1 VGSAYPFFINL
12 KKYNI
17 MACNFI
23 SAGRALACKDSV
35 GGIKAVIFVP
45 NDASNKIVADAT
57 DSATG
62 AIDSLVAN
70 VAGAYKYELKGT
82 SSLEET
88 ITASADNGTVF
99 YEQAL
104 NLTLP
109 KLSATDTKEI
119 KLLAASRPQIIVQ
132 DYNNNYMVVGL
143 ENGADVSGGT
153 IVTGTAMGDMSGY
166 TLVFSGMETSPA
178 SHLDVES
185 DTGTVITLDGTDSS
199 TITYS

>member
-1 VGSAYPFFINL
+1 
-12 KKYNI
+12 

-45 NDASNKIVADAT
+45 NDGTDKILTKSV
-57 DSATG
+57 DSDG
-62 AIDSLVAN
+62 AIDQIENKVTDCF
-70 VAGAYKYELKGT
+70 KYELKGT

-109 KLSATDTKEI
+109 KLSALDTKEI

-132 DYNNNYMVVGL
+132 DYNGNYMVVGL

-166 TLVFSGMETSPA
+166 TLVFSGMETAPA
-178 SHLDVES
+178 SHLS
-185 DTGTVITLDGTDSS
+185 LASTGGDTGAIITLAGSDAN

>member
-1 VGSAYPFFINL
+1 
-12 KKYNI
+12 

-45 NDASNKIVADAT
+45 NDGSNKIVVAADGF
-57 DSATG
+57 DDNTG
-62 AIDSLVAN
+62 AIEDLASN
-70 VAGAYKYELKGT
+70 VTGAFKYELKGT

-109 KLSATDTKEI
+109 KLSAVDNKAV
-119 KLLAASRPQIIVQ
+119 KLLSTSNPQIIVE
-132 DYNNNYMVVGL
+132 DYNGNLFLVGR
-143 ENGADVSGGT
+143 EHGADVTGGT
-153 IVTGTAMGDMSGY
+153 IVTGGAMGDMSGY
-166 TLVFSGMETSPA
+166 TLTFSGMETAPA
-178 SHLDVES
+178 EFITPES
-185 DTGTVITLDGTDSS
+185 SSTATSFVFTSGTV
-199 TITYS
+199 TIDLGS

>member
-1 VGSAYPFFINL
+1 
-12 KKYNI
+12 

-23 SAGRALACKDSV
+23 STGRELACKDSV

-45 NDASNKIVADAT
+45 NDGSNKIVAKTFDGTT
-57 DSATG
+57 D
-62 AIDSLVAN
+62 AIDDVVAN
-70 VAGAYKYELKGT
+70 VTGAFKYELKGT

-109 KLSATDTKEI
+109 KLSALDTKEI

-132 DYNNNYMVVGL
+132 DYNNNYVVVGL

-153 IVTGTAMGDMSGY
+153 IVTGAAMGDMSGY
-166 TLVFSGMETSPA
+166 TLVFSAMEVAPA
-178 SHLDVES
+178 THLQVDS
-185 DTGTVITLDGTDSS
+185 DTGTVLSLDSKS
-199 TITYS
+199 ITYS

>member
-1 VGSAYPFFINL
+1 
-12 KKYNI
+12 

-23 SAGRALACKDSV
+23 STGRALACKDSV

-45 NDASNKIVADAT
+45 NDASNKIEALPANYNAD
-57 DSATG
+57 G
-62 AIDSLVAN
+62 AIEDLVAN

-109 KLSATDTKEI
+109 KLSALDTKEI

-166 TLVFSGMETSPA
+166 TLVFSGMETAPA
-178 SHLDVES
+178 THLQVDS
-185 DTGTVITLDGTDSS
+185 DNGTVLALDSN

>member
-1 VGSAYPFFINL
+1 MCEFIT
-12 KKYNI
+12 
-17 MACNFI
+17 
-23 SAGRALACKDSV
+23 AGRALACKDSV

-45 NDASNKIVADAT
+45 NDGSNKIEASTGGIDT
-57 DSATG
+57 NTG
-62 AIDSLVAN
+62 AIDDLVSN

-178 SHLDVES
+178 SHLEVDT
-185 DTGTVITLDGTDSS
+185 DTGTVITLGGTNDS
-199 TITYS
+199 TITYA

>member
-1 VGSAYPFFINL
+1 
-12 KKYNI
+12 

-23 SAGRALACKDSV
+23 STGRALACKDSV

-45 NDASNKIVADAT
+45 NDATDKIKVATNGIDGT
-57 DSATG
+57 TG
-62 AIDSLVAN
+62 AIDNLVAN
-70 VAGAYKYELKGT
+70 VADSYKYELKGT

-109 KLSATDTKEI
+109 KLSALDTKEI
-119 KLLAASRPQIIVQ
+119 KLLANSRPQIIVQ
-132 DYNNNYMVVGL
+132 DYNNNYVVVGL

-185 DTGTVITLDGTDSS
+185 DTGTVITLDGADSS

>member
-1 VGSAYPFFINL
+1 
-12 KKYNI
+12 

-23 SAGRALACKDSV
+23 STGRALACKDSV

-45 NDASNKIVADAT
+45 NDASNKIVKHQNIRW
-57 DSATG
+57 G
-62 AIDSLVAN
+62 NNRLVAN
-70 VAGAYKYELKGT
+70 VLVAFKYELKGT

-109 KLSATDTKEI
+109 KLSALDTKEI

-132 DYNNNYMVVGL
+132 DYNNYMCCRIR
-143 ENGADVSGGT
+143 EWC
-153 IVTGTAMGDMSGY
+153 
-166 TLVFSGMETSPA
+166 
-178 SHLDVES
+178 
-185 DTGTVITLDGTDSS
+185 
-199 TITYS
+199 

>member
-1 VGSAYPFFINL
+1 MCEFIT
-12 KKYNI
+12 
-17 MACNFI
+17 
-23 SAGRALACKDSV
+23 AGRALACKDSV

-45 NDASNKIVADAT
+45 NDSSNKIVAATT
-57 DSATG
+57 DSSTG
-62 AIDSLVAN
+62 AIDSLSAD

-119 KLLAASRPQIIVQ
+119 KLLAASRPQIVVQ

-178 SHLDVES
+178 SHLEVDT
-185 DTGTVITLDGTDSS
+185 DTGTVITLGGTNDS
-199 TITYS
+199 TITYA

>member
-1 VGSAYPFFINL
+1 
-12 KKYNI
+12 

-23 SAGRALACKDSV
+23 TTGRALACKDSV

-45 NDASNKIVADAT
+45 NDANNKIVATSTDYDA
-57 DSATG
+57 DG
-62 AIDSLVAN
+62 AIDELVSD
-70 VAGAYKYELKGT
+70 VTGAFKYELKGT
-82 SSLEET
+82 SSLEQT

-99 YEQAL
+99 YEQTL

-109 KLSATDTKEI
+109 KLSALDTKEI

-178 SHLDVES
+178 SHLEVDT
-185 DTGTVITLDGTDSS
+185 DTGTVITLGGTNDS
-199 TITYS
+199 TITYA

>member
-1 VGSAYPFFINL
+1 
-12 KKYNI
+12 

-23 SAGRALACKDSV
+23 STGRALACKDSV

-45 NDASNKIVADAT
+45 NDASNKIIKT
-57 DSATG
+57 SEDSDG
-62 AIDSLVAN
+62 AITGLDSN
-70 VAGAYKYELKGT
+70 VTGCFKYELKGT

-109 KLSATDTKEI
+109 KLSALDTKEI

-132 DYNNNYMVVGL
+132 DYNNNYVVVGL

-166 TLVFSGMETSPA
+166 TLVFSGMETAPA
-178 SHLDVES
+178 SYLS
-185 DTGTVITLDGTDSS
+185 LASTGGDTGTVITLAGTDSD

>member
-45 NDASNKIVADAT
+45 NDASNKIVAATT
-57 DSATG
+57 DSSTG
-62 AIDSLVAN
+62 AIDSLSAD

>member
-1 VGSAYPFFINL
+1 
-12 KKYNI
+12 

-35 GGIKAVIFVP
+35 GGIKAVIFLP
-45 NDASNKIVADAT
+45 NDGTDKIVSNST
-57 DSATG
+57 DDTTG
-62 AIDSLVAN
+62 AIDGLVSD
-70 VAGAYKYELKGT
+70 VTGAYKYELKGT

-119 KLLAASRPQIIVQ
+119 KLLATSRPQIIVQ
-132 DYNNNYMVVGL
+132 DYNDNYMVVGL

-178 SHLDVES
+178 SHLEVLTGG
-185 DTGTVITLDGTDSS
+185 DTGTVITVGSN

>member
-1 VGSAYPFFINL
+1 MRVTKLLLLQQI
-12 KKYNI
+12 
-17 MACNFI
+17 
-23 SAGRALACKDSV
+23 DS
-35 GGIKAVIFVP
+35 
-45 NDASNKIVADAT
+45 
-57 DSATG
+57 TG
-62 AIDSLVAN
+62 AIDSLLAD

-166 TLVFSGMETSPA
+166 TLVFSGMETAPA
-178 SHLDVES
+178 SHIEVYDDSGLLLQLVQIWRNHYIFLILRIS
-185 DTGTVITLDGTDSS
+185 LNLKGATLCCPFF
-199 TITYS
+199 IANKPLFLYYLIV

>member
-1 VGSAYPFFINL
+1 
-12 KKYNI
+12 

-23 SAGRALACKDSV
+23 STGRALACKDSV

-45 NDASNKIVADAT
+45 NDASNKIEALLRTDNAD
-57 DSATG
+57 G
-62 AIDSLVAN
+62 AIEDLVAN

-109 KLSATDTKEI
+109 KLSALDTKEI

-166 TLVFSGMETSPA
+166 TLVFSGMETAPA
-178 SHLDVES
+178 THLQV
-185 DTGTVITLDGTDSS
+185 
-199 TITYS
+199 

>member
-35 GGIKAVIFVP
+35 GGIKAVIFLP
-45 NDASNKIVADAT
+45 NDGTDKIVANSFDDT
-57 DSATG
+57 TG
-62 AIDSLVAN
+62 AIDGFVSDVT
-70 VAGAYKYELKGT
+70 GAYKYELKGT

-119 KLLAASRPQIIVQ
+119 KLLANSRPQIIVQ

-178 SHLDVES
+178 SHLEVLADG
-185 DTGTVITLDGTDSS
+185 DTGSVITVGSN

>member
-1 VGSAYPFFINL
+1 
-12 KKYNI
+12 

-45 NDASNKIVADAT
+45 NDASNKIVAATT
-57 DSATG
+57 DSSTG
-62 AIDSLVAN
+62 AIDSLSAD

-166 TLVFSGMETSPA
+166 TLVFSGMETAPA
-178 SHLDVES
+178 SHIEVFDDS
-185 DTGTVITLDGTDSS
+185 GTVIKVGVTDGE

>member
-1 VGSAYPFFINL
+1 
-12 KKYNI
+12 
-17 MACNFI
+17 M
-23 SAGRALACKDSV
+23 
-35 GGIKAVIFVP
+35 
-45 NDASNKIVADAT
+45 
-57 DSATG
+57 
-62 AIDSLVAN
+62 
-70 VAGAYKYELKGT
+70 
-82 SSLEET
+82 
-88 ITASADNGTVF
+88 
-99 YEQAL
+99 

-143 ENGADVSGGT
+143 DNGADVSGGT

-166 TLVFSGMETSPA
+166 TLVFSGMETAPA

-185 DTGTVITLDGTDSS
+185 DTGTVITLDGADSS

>member
-1 VGSAYPFFINL
+1 
-12 KKYNI
+12 

-45 NDASNKIVADAT
+45 NDASNKIEALSTNYNADGAIE
-57 DSATG
+57 DLVSNVTG
-62 AIDSLVAN
+62 AF
-70 VAGAYKYELKGT
+70 KYELKGT
-82 SSLEET
+82 SSLEQT

-109 KLSATDTKEI
+109 KLSALDTKEI

-132 DYNNNYMVVGL
+132 DYNNNYVVVGL

-166 TLVFSGMETSPA
+166 TLVFSGMETAPA
-178 SHLDVES
+178 THLQVDS
-185 DTGTVITLDGTDSS
+185 DNGTVIALDSA

>member
-1 VGSAYPFFINL
+1 
-12 KKYNI
+12 

-23 SAGRALACKDSV
+23 STGRALACKDSV

-45 NDASNKIVADAT
+45 NDATDKIVV
-57 DSATG
+57 DSLDGTTG

-70 VAGAYKYELKGT
+70 VADSYKYELKGT

-109 KLSATDTKEI
+109 KLSALDTKEI
-119 KLLAASRPQIIVQ
+119 KLLANSRPQIIVQ
-132 DYNNNYMVVGL
+132 DYNNNYVVVGL

-178 SHLDVES
+178 SHLEVAS
-185 DTGTVITLDGTDSS
+185 DNGTVITLDGADSS

>member
-1 VGSAYPFFINL
+1 
-12 KKYNI
+12 

-23 SAGRALACKDSV
+23 GAGRALACKDSV

-45 NDASNKIVADAT
+45 NDSSNKIVSNAVDAT
-57 DSATG
+57 TG
-62 AIDSLVAN
+62 AIDNLAAV
-70 VAGAYKYELKGT
+70 VAGSFKYELRGT

-132 DYNNNYMVVGL
+132 DYNNNYVIVGL

-166 TLVFSGMETSPA
+166 TLVFSAMETAPA
-178 SHLDVES
+178 SYLEVFEDS
-185 DTGTVITLDGTDSS
+185 GTVIKVGATDGQ

>member
-1 VGSAYPFFINL
+1 
-12 KKYNI
+12 
-17 MACNFI
+17 MACDFI
-23 SAGRALACKDSV
+23 TTGRALACKDSV

-45 NDASNKIVADAT
+45 NDSTDKIVADST
-57 DSATG
+57 DSGTG
-62 AIDSLVAN
+62 AIDGLSAN
-70 VAGAYKYELKGT
+70 VAGSYKYELKGT

-153 IVTGTAMGDMSGY
+153 IVTGAAMGDMSGY
-166 TLVFSGMETSPA
+166 TLTFTGMEVSPA
-178 SHLDVES
+178 SHLKVTA
-185 DTGTVITLDGTDSS
+185 DTGAVLTVGDTD

>member
-1 VGSAYPFFINL
+1 MSCDFIN
-12 KKYNI
+12 
-17 MACNFI
+17 
-23 SAGRALACKDSV
+23 SGRPLACKDSV

-45 NDASNKIVADAT
+45 NDASNKIVASTGGIDGT
-57 DSATG
+57 TG
-62 AIDSLVAN
+62 AIDDLVSN

-119 KLLAASRPQIIVQ
+119 KLLASSRPQIVVQ

-153 IVTGTAMGDMSGY
+153 IVTGAAMGDMSGY
-166 TLVFSGMETSPA
+166 TLVFSGMEISPA
-178 SHLDVES
+178 SHLDVDT
-185 DTGTVITLDGTDSS
+185 DTGTVITLNGTSDS

>member
-1 VGSAYPFFINL
+1 
-12 KKYNI
+12 

-45 NDASNKIVADAT
+45 NDGSNKIQATEDDYDA
-57 DSATG
+57 SG
-62 AIDSLVAN
+62 AIDDLVAN
-70 VAGAYKYELKGT
+70 VTGAFKYELKGT
-82 SSLEET
+82 SSLEQT

-109 KLSATDTKEI
+109 KLSALDTKEI

-132 DYNNNYMVVGL
+132 DYNGNYVVVGL

-153 IVTGTAMGDMSGY
+153 IVTGAAMGDMSGY
-166 TLVFSGMETSPA
+166 TLVFSGMEVAPA
-178 SHLDVES
+178 THLQVASDG
-185 DTGTVITLDGTDSS
+185 DTGTVITVGASS

>member
-1 VGSAYPFFINL
+1 
-12 KKYNI
+12 

-23 SAGRALACKDSV
+23 TAGRALACKDSV

-45 NDASNKIVADAT
+45 NDSSNKIVAATT
-57 DSATG
+57 DSSTE
-62 AIDSLVAN
+62 AIDSLASDVDLCF
-70 VAGAYKYELKGT
+70 KYELKGT

-166 TLVFSGMETSPA
+166 TLVFSGMETAPA
-178 SHLDVES
+178 SHIEVFDDS
-185 DTGTVITLDGTDSS
+185 GTVIKVGATDGE

>member
-1 VGSAYPFFINL
+1 
-12 KKYNI
+12 

-23 SAGRALACKDSV
+23 TTGRALACKDSV

-45 NDASNKIVADAT
+45 NDANNKIVATSTDYDA
-57 DSATG
+57 DG
-62 AIDSLVAN
+62 AIDELVSD
-70 VAGAYKYELKGT
+70 VTGAFKYELKGT
-82 SSLEET
+82 SSLEQT

-99 YEQAL
+99 YEQTL

-109 KLSATDTKEI
+109 KLSALDTKEI

-132 DYNNNYMVVGL
+132 DYNNNYVIVGL
-143 ENGADVSGGT
+143 LNGADVSGGT

-166 TLVFSGMETSPA
+166 TLVFSAMEIAPA
-178 SHLDVES
+178 THLAV
-185 DTGTVITLDGTDSS
+185 DTDSGTVLTLDGH

>member
-1 VGSAYPFFINL
+1 MS
-12 KKYNI
+12 
-17 MACNFI
+17 CDFI
-23 SAGRALACKDSV
+23 STGRALACKDSV

-45 NDASNKIVADAT
+45 NDSSNKIVAATT
-57 DSATG
+57 DSTTG
-62 AIDSLVAN
+62 AIDSLSAD

-166 TLVFSGMETSPA
+166 TLVFSGMETAPA
-178 SHLDVES
+178 SHIEVFDDS
-185 DTGTVITLDGTDSS
+185 GTVIKVGATDGE

>member
-1 VGSAYPFFINL
+1 
-12 KKYNI
+12 
-17 MACNFI
+17 MCEFI
-23 SAGRALACKDSV
+23 STGRALACKDSV

-45 NDASNKIVADAT
+45 NDASSKIVASTIDGT
-57 DSATG
+57 TG
-62 AIDSLVAN
+62 AIEELASN

-119 KLLAASRPQIIVQ
+119 KLLAASRPQIVVQ

-166 TLVFSGMETSPA
+166 TLVLSGMETAPA
-178 SHLDVES
+178 SHIEVFDDS
-185 DTGTVITLDGTDSS
+185 GTVIKVGATDGE

>member
-1 VGSAYPFFINL
+1 
-12 KKYNI
+12 
-17 MACNFI
+17 MCEFI
-23 SAGRALACKDSV
+23 STGRALACKDSV

-45 NDASNKIVADAT
+45 NDSSNKIVAATT
-57 DSATG
+57 DSTTG
-62 AIDSLVAN
+62 AIDSLSAD

-119 KLLAASRPQIIVQ
+119 KLLAASRPQIVVQ

-153 IVTGTAMGDMSGY
+153 IVTGAAMGDMSGY
-166 TLVFSGMETSPA
+166 TLVFSGMETAPA
-178 SHLDVES
+178 SHIEVFD
-185 DTGTVITLDGTDSS
+185 DSQNKS
-199 TITYS
+199 